1 MSCEIT
7 DGQQDK
13 LGVGLVAMCV
23 LLTCMVTAVVIAYVI
38 DYVKDTYKTFT
49 ETEY

>member
-1 MSCEIT
+1 MDCEIT

-13 LGVGLVAMCV
+13 LGVGLVAMGV
-23 LLTCMVTAVVIAYVI
+23 LLTCMVIAVVIAHAVDWI
-38 DYVKDTYKTFT
+38 KDTYRTFT